1 MTAPSWQLIS
11 SSSLNLYYQG
21 CPMTVP
27 SLAIDLFIIVT
38 SVLSRWSNDCANLV
52 IYLFIIVTSSL
63 SRSSNDF
70 AFPGNWSLHH
80 RYIFTIKI
88 VQWLRLPGNWSLH
101 LFIIVTS
108 SLLRSSNDCAFPD
121 GYWSLLDCYIL
132 VIKIVEWLCLSWQL
146 IFSTSLSPHYQ
157 DRTMTVPFLAI
168 GIILILKSTLSRSSN
183 DCAFPRN
190 WSIHHR

>member
-1 MTAPSWQLIS
+1 MTVPSLGIDLFIVVTSLLSRSSNDFAFPANSSLHHRYIFVIKIVQWLWLPWQLIS
-11 SSSLNLYYQG
+11 LSSLHLHYQDRQ
-21 CPMTVP
+21 MTAP

-38 SVLSRWSNDCANLV
+38 S
-52 IYLFIIVTSSL
+52 SL
-63 SRSSNDF
+63 SRSCNDC
-70 AFPGNWSLHH
+70 AFLA
-80 RYIFTIKI
+80 ID
-88 VQWLRLPGNWSLH
+88 

-121 GYWSLLDCYIL
+121 GYWSLLDRYIL

-157 DRTMTVPFLAI
+157 DRTVTVPFLAI
-168 GIILILKSTLSRSSN
+168 DIFLIVKSALSRSSN
-183 DCAFPRN
+183 YCAFPRN